1 VRKDYGDCDST
12 HRSTS
17 IVLREL
23 VRLGG
28 SWSARRI
35 ISNLHLDRAPVI
47 TVLIRELIARDDHLS
62 DGENRQAD

>member
-1 VRKDYGDCDST
+1 VREDHGDCDST

-17 IVLREL
+17 IVMREL

-35 ISNLHLDRAPVI
+35 TSNLYLDEALVLP
-47 TVLIRELIARDDHLS
+47 VLIRELIARDNDFS
-62 DGENRQAD
+62 DGENRQAG